1 MQKLLNDLFWHRK
14 LVWILLILILQVLD
28 QDCFF
33 IVLKIIYIYQLIVI
47 VALSVVTFFFIIQ
60 VLQLL
65 CHFRIH

>member
-1 MQKLLNDLFWHRK
+1 MQKLLNDFFWHRK

>member
-1 MQKLLNDLFWHRK
+1 MQELLNDFFWHRK

-47 VALSVVTFFFIIQ
+47 VALSVTFFLIIQ